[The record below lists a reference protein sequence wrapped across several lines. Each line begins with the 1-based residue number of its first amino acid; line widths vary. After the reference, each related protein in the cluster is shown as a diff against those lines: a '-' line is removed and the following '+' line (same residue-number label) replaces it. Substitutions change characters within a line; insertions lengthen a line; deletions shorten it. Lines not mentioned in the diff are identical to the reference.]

1 MSQLKTVRQGER
13 SPLVL
18 PSCSVLASRWPGPST
33 LGSCPGD
40 PQSGANPHPHPPPKH
55 LADAPGMMFEQMSAL
70 WPGPRDPQHPPPP
83 GGNQPSGKVELESP
97 LQVSA
102 QGLPCPD
109 PALEG
114 L

>member
-1 MSQLKTVRQGER
+1 
-13 SPLVL
+13 
-18 PSCSVLASRWPGPST
+18 
-33 LGSCPGD
+33 
-40 PQSGANPHPHPPPKH
+40 
-55 LADAPGMMFEQMSAL
+55 MMFEQMSAL